1 MDTAN
6 TMDTT
11 STHAL
16 TSTKRT
22 RPYRGGGGQ
31 AATLILAGTFT
42 IMAGATVAPA
52 MPEIRS
58 AFSGTPHVE
67 LLSGLVV
74 TTPAL
79 AIALFAPLAG
89 ILADRLGRKT
99 ALLLGIAAFTI
110 GGSSGAYLPNL
121 ITILAG
127 RVLLGIGVSLVLT
140 SSVAMIGD
148 LYEGVQRQR
157 LISRQLAASSFGGV
171 LFLLGGGVLTGLD
184 WRVVFLIYLLGGVLA
199 APALVYLPW
208 IGPSKTEQPQ
218 VAAERPGRAGLPTQI
233 LAPMAAMLL
242 SQAAF
247 YTIPV
252 QLPFLVEEHFGASA
266 VTTGALIA
274 ALTFTVGMVAL
285 RFAFFRRLAG
295 EHTLVALSFVAIG
308 AGFLVLFLAPDIGT
322 LVAGLLVIAT
332 GLGTLAPNLN
342 NWVVTVASADNRG
355 RFAGFLTTSLFLG
368 QFVSPILTQPIV
380 NAVGIQRTFAAI
392 AIVTVPIAIA
402 YYLGGRRA
410 AAARARAAQVTP

>member
-1 MDTAN
+1 MDTAK
-6 TMDTT
+6 TSATT
-11 STHAL
+11 PVKTD
-16 TSTKRT
+16 
-22 RPYRGGGGQ
+22 RGGRGQ

-52 MPEIRS
+52 MPEIRA
-58 AFSGTPHVE
+58 AFAGTPNVE

-89 ILADRLGRKT
+89 LLADRIGRKA
-99 ALLLGIAAFTI
+99 ALLLGIAAFAI
-110 GGSSGAYLPNL
+110 GGSSGSYLPDL
-121 ITILAG
+121 ATILAG
-127 RVLLGIGVSLVLT
+127 RVVLGIGVSLVLT

-148 LYEGVQRQR
+148 LYEGVDRQR

-171 LFLLGGGVLTGLD
+171 LFLLGGGLLAGLD

-199 APALVYLPW
+199 GPALVSLPW
-208 IGPSKTEQPQ
+208 SRPSRTEP
-218 VAAERPGRAGLPTQI
+218 RAGRPARSGPPTEI

-252 QLPFLVEEHFGASA
+252 QLPFLVEEHFGATA
-266 VTTGALIA
+266 VASGALIA

-285 RFAFFRRLAG
+285 RFAWVRRLAG
-295 EHTLVALSFVAIG
+295 EHTLVALSFLAIG
-308 AGFLVLFLAPDIGT
+308 AGFLVLYLAANVVT
-322 LVAGLLVIAT
+322 LVAGLLVIAA

-342 NWVVTVASADNRG
+342 NWVVSVASAHNRG
-355 RFAGFLTTSLFLG
+355 RYAGFLTTSLFLG

-380 NAVGIQRTFAAI
+380 NAVGIQRMFAAI
-392 AIVTVPIAIA
+392 AIGTVPIAIA

-410 AAARARAAQVTP
+410 RDQSPVR